1 MAGYQ
6 HSGETKMSNEE
17 KMVNEEAVVADEQ
30 VEAVGTEADVE
41 WNEAAEES
49 EDNADSKD
57 IKIAE
62 LEAALLASQ
71 AQIKEHQDVVLRAKA
86 EEQNVRRRAEDDID
100 KARKF
105 ALKKFAGE
113 LLPVIDNLERALES
127 GDKENEMTKVLF
139 EGVELTLQTF
149 ISTVEKFGVKVI
161 NPLGEEFNP
170 ELHQAIGMQASPDH
184 ESNTVM
190 VVMQKGY
197 TLNNQVLRPAMV
209 MVAQ

>member
-1 MAGYQ
+1 
-6 HSGETKMSNEE
+6 MSNEE
-17 KMVNEEAVVADEQ
+17 NKVNEEAVVEEQ

-41 WNEAAEES
+41 WNESAE
-49 EDNADSKD
+49 DSQEA
-57 IKIAE
+57 KIAE

-71 AQIKEHQDVVLRAKA
+71 AQVKEQQDTVLRAKA
-86 EEQNVRRRAEDDID
+86 EEQNVRRRAEEDVD
-100 KARKF
+100 KARKY

-113 LLPVIDNLERALES
+113 LLPVLDNLERALES
-127 GDKENEMTKVLF
+127 GDKENEGAKALL

-149 ISTVEKFGVKVI
+149 VSTVEKFGLTVI
-161 NPLGEEFNP
+161 NPMGEAFNP

-190 VVMQKGY
+190 IVMQKGY
-197 TLNNQVLRPAMV
+197 TLNDQVLRPAMV

>member
-1 MAGYQ
+1 
-6 HSGETKMSNEE
+6 MSNEE
-17 KMVNEEAVVADEQ
+17 KKVNEEAVVEDQ
-30 VEAVGTEADVE
+30 TVEAVGTDADAE
-41 WNEAAEES
+41 WNES
-49 EDNADSKD
+49 VEDSQEA
-57 IKIAE
+57 KIAE

-71 AQIKEHQDVVLRAKA
+71 AQIKEQQDTVLRAKA
-86 EEQNVRRRAEDDID
+86 EEQNVRRRAEEDVD

-113 LLPVIDNLERALES
+113 LLPVIDNLERALEN
-127 GDKENEMTKVLF
+127 GDKENEAAKALL

-149 ISTVEKFGVKVI
+149 LSTIEKFGLTVI
-161 NPLGEEFNP
+161 NPVGEAFNP

-190 VVMQKGY
+190 IVMQKGY
-197 TLNNQVLRPAMV
+197 SLNEQVLRPAMV

>member
-1 MAGYQ
+1 MANQ
-6 HSGETKMSNEE
+6 QSSGEAKMNNEE
-17 KMVNEEAVVADEQ
+17 KKVNEEIVVEDQ
-30 VEAVGTEADVE
+30 IEAIGTEADVE
-41 WNEAAEES
+41 WNESMEES
-49 EDNADSKD
+49 QDA
-57 IKIAE
+57 KIAE

-71 AQIKEHQDVVLRAKA
+71 AQLKEQQDAVLRAKA
-86 EEQNVRRRAEDDID
+86 EEQNVRRRAEGDID
-100 KARKF
+100 KARKY

-127 GDKENEMTKVLF
+127 GDKENEAAKVLL

-149 ISTVEKFGVKVI
+149 ISTIEKFGLTVI
-161 NPLGEEFNP
+161 NPVGETFNP
-170 ELHQAIGMQASPDH
+170 EHHQAIGMQASPGH

-197 TLNNQVLRPAMV
+197 SLNEQVIRPAMV

>member
-1 MAGYQ
+1 
-6 HSGETKMSNEE
+6 MSNEE
-17 KMVNEEAVVADEQ
+17 NKVNEEAVVEEQ

-41 WNEAAEES
+41 WNESAE
-49 EDNADSKD
+49 DSQEA
-57 IKIAE
+57 KIAE

-71 AQIKEHQDVVLRAKA
+71 AQVKEQQDTVLRAKA
-86 EEQNVRRRAEDDID
+86 EEQNVRRRAEEDVD
-100 KARKF
+100 KARKY

-113 LLPVIDNLERALES
+113 LLPVLDNLECALES
-127 GDKENEMTKVLF
+127 GDKENEAAKALL

-149 ISTVEKFGVKVI
+149 VSTVEKFGLTVI
-161 NPLGEEFNP
+161 NPMGEAFNP

-190 VVMQKGY
+190 IVMQKGY
-197 TLNNQVLRPAMV
+197 TLNDQVLRPAMV